1 MIFSSMAKTD
11 LDFKYV
17 TTRVAVMS
25 FPADGLVESTYKN
38 PIDEVKA
45 FLDNRHY
52 NRYAIFNLS
61 QRRYRADKF
70 FNRVIQIGFWTFGLL
85 LHLINWVLRCQ
96 NVAGHRIR
104 QRHFTPLFLYVKI
117 CICGSNKTQRICVS
131 FTV

>member
-1 MIFSSMAKTD
+1 MAKTD

-52 NRYAIFNLS
+52 NHYAVFNLS
-61 QRRYRADKF
+61 QRRYRTDKF
-70 FNRVIQIGFWTFGLL
+70 FNRVG
-85 LHLINWVLRCQ
+85 
-96 NVAGHRIR
+96 
-104 QRHFTPLFLYVKI
+104 
-117 CICGSNKTQRICVS
+117 
-131 FTV
+131 